1 MLSYPEHLATEKD
14 DRMTKI
20 ILVRHGHVEGISP
33 ERFRG
38 RVDLT
43 LTAEG
48 RRQAAVTADRI
59 HATWRPAAVFT
70 SPLSRCRATAEAIAT
85 PLGLSPRPLDG
96 LIDIDYGQ
104 WQGLT
109 PDEVRACWPGLLETW
124 YRAPDW
130 AAIPGGETL
139 QDVLVRALSALRD
152 VVDGHPSDTLVLVA
166 HDSVNRVILLHALG
180 LPLSRYWRLGQH
192 PCAINEIDFSGD
204 GSVVLSMNET
214 GHLKQA
220 ASP

>member
-1 MLSYPEHLATEKD
+1 
-14 DRMTKI
+14 MTKI
-20 ILVRHGHVEGISP
+20 ILVRHGYVEGIAP

-48 RRQAAVTADRI
+48 QRQAEAAARRI

-70 SPLSRCRATAEAIAT
+70 SPLSRSRATADAIAT

-109 PDEVRACWPGLLETW
+109 PDEVRARWPELLETW
-124 YRAPDW
+124 HRAPDW

-139 QDVLVRALSALRD
+139 QDVLARALAALRD
-152 VVDGHPSDTLVLVA
+152 VVDRHPSDTVVLVA

-180 LPLSRYWRLGQH
+180 SPLSFYWRLGQH
-192 PCAINEIDFSGD
+192 PCAINEIDFSGHD
-204 GSVVLSMNET
+204 CTVLSMNET
-214 GHLKQA
+214 WHLA
-220 ASP
+220 HPAFP

>member
-1 MLSYPEHLATEKD
+1 
-14 DRMTKI
+14 MTKI

-59 HATWRPAAVFT
+59 HATWRPAAAFT

-109 PDEVRACWPGLLETW
+109 PDDVRARWPGTFETW
-124 YRAPDW
+124 HRAPDW
-130 AAIPGGETL
+130 AALPGGETL
-139 QDVLVRALSALRD
+139 QDVLVRVLSALRD
-152 VVDGHPSDTLVLVA
+152 VVDRHPSDTVVLVG

-192 PCAINEIDFSGD
+192 PCAINEIDVSGD
-204 GSVVLSMNET
+204 DCGVLSMNET
-214 GHLKQA
+214 WHLVQSA
-220 ASP
+220 FSRSGLP

>member
-1 MLSYPEHLATEKD
+1 
-14 DRMTKI
+14 MTKI

-59 HATWRPAAVFT
+59 HATWRPAAAFT

-85 PLGLSPRPLDG
+85 PLGLTPRPLDG

-109 PDEVRACWPGLLETW
+109 PDEVRARWPGLLETW

-139 QDVLVRALSALRD
+139 QDVLARALSVLRD
-152 VVDGHPSDTLVLVA
+152 VVDRHPNDAVLLVA

-192 PCAINEIDFSGD
+192 PCAINEIDFSED
-204 GSVVLSMNET
+204 YCTVLSMNET
-214 GHLKQA
+214 GHLREA

>member
-1 MLSYPEHLATEKD
+1 
-14 DRMTKI
+14 MTKI

-38 RVDLT
+38 RADLM
-43 LTAEG
+43 LTPEG
-48 RRQAAVTADRI
+48 RRQAEATARRI
-59 HATWRPAAVFT
+59 HATWKPAAVYT
-70 SPLSRCRATAEAIAT
+70 SPLSRCRATGEAIGN
-85 PLGLSPRPLDG
+85 PLGLSPSPLDG

-109 PDEVRACWPGLLETW
+109 PNEVGSRWPESLATW

-139 QDVLVRALSALRD
+139 QAVLTRTVSTLRGVIRRHPDDTAVLV
-152 VVDGHPSDTLVLVA
+152 G
-166 HDSVNRVILLHALG
+166 HDSVNRVILLHALA

-192 PCAINEIDFSGD
+192 PCAINEIDLSED
-204 GSVVLSMNET
+204 GFVVLSINET
-214 GHLKQA
+214 YHLQ
-220 ASP
+220 P

>member
-1 MLSYPEHLATEKD
+1 
-14 DRMTKI
+14 MTKI

-48 RRQAAVTADRI
+48 RRQAEVTAHRI
-59 HATWRPAAVFT
+59 RATWSPAAVFA
-70 SPLSRCRATAEAIAT
+70 SPLTRSCATAAAIAT

-109 PDEVRACWPGLLETW
+109 PDEVRVRWAGLLETW

-139 QDVLVRALSALRD
+139 QDVLVRTLSALRE
-152 VVDGHPSDTLVLVA
+152 VVDGHPSDTVVLVA

-180 LPLSRYWRLGQH
+180 LPLSRYWRLRQH
-192 PCAINEIDFSGD
+192 PCAINEIDFSGENCA
-204 GSVVLSMNET
+204 VLSINET
-214 GHLKQA
+214 GHLKEA

>member
-1 MLSYPEHLATEKD
+1 
-14 DRMTKI
+14 MTKI

-48 RRQAAVTADRI
+48 HRQAEVTAQRI
-59 HATWRPAAVFT
+59 HATWRPAAAFT

-85 PLGLSPRPLDG
+85 PLGLTPCPLDG

-109 PDEVRACWPGLLETW
+109 PDEVRARWPGLLETW

-139 QDVLVRALSALRD
+139 QDILARALSALRD
-152 VVDGHPSDTLVLVA
+152 VVDRHPSDTVVLVA

-180 LPLSRYWRLGQH
+180 LSLSRYWRLGQH
-192 PCAINEIDFSGD
+192 PCAINEIDFSQNACT
-204 GSVVLSMNET
+204 VLSMNET
-214 GHLKQA
+214 GHLREA